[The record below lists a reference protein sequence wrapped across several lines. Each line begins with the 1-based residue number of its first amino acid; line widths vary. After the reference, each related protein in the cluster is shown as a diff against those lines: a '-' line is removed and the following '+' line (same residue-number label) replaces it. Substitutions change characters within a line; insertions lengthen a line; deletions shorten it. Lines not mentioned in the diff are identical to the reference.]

1 MYRFLYPYD
10 LSYTWHVPGTPK
22 RSRIDMAFAS
32 PSLISGIRDMNH
44 YWYRKEISD
53 HALVSI
59 RVDFETIERGHGI
72 FRCPSELHLDHSYQN
87 IIESTVKKWLI
98 DSQPESEEKLRLS
111 KLADSLL
118 DT

>member
-1 MYRFLYPYD
+1 
-10 LSYTWHVPGTPK
+10 
-22 RSRIDMAFAS
+22 MAFAS
-32 PSLISGIRDMNH
+32 RSLICGIRDMNH

-53 HALVSI
+53 HALVSV

-98 DSQPESEEKLRLS
+98 DSQTESEEKLRLS

-118 DT
+118 DTYHNLALCYKILAQNTSR